1 FRLEESRNK
10 EFGGTGLGLA
20 VVHAIIVALKGTIQ
34 YSNQGSKSVFT
45 IKIPMNN

>member
-1 FRLEESRNK
+1 
-10 EFGGTGLGLA
+10 GTGLGLA

-45 IKIPMNN
+45 IKISMNN